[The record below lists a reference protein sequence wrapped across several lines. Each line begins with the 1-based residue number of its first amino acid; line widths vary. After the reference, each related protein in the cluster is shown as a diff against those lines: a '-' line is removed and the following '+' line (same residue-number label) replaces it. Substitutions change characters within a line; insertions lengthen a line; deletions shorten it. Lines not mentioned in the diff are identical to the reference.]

1 MNFSVVFTLLIFS
14 ILQCYAGNSFLE
26 DCPLRLNDNPNAPLV
41 GIGEFSTSSESK
53 IRVEVLGENP
63 IVTNFDEYKTEHR
76 IPVFGLY
83 LNKEN
88 MIRITAT
95 SRSGAVAGQNCTLNT
110 EFFPDIP
117 EITVM
122 ENQIEEG
129 SQTRLYFVS
138 SGDIRSLTNFIMD
151 TTGAIRYYWPKGIL
165 IRAQIKNKNFLA
177 TFDAKLHELDVLGNI
192 VKKLDHSYVHHSLI
206 QLANKNFA
214 FFQGT
219 FFIEVDHNTQQEVS
233 RIDLFKL
240 PCLRPP
246 IGSGYLSPTHH
257 NWIAYDKNDDT
268 FLLSLRDQAAVYK
281 INAETKEVKWI
292 LGYPYK
298 MDMLDNSCRS
308 KFFTSSMIP
317 REDWF
322 SGQHSA
328 ILLPNRNIAVFD
340 NHANAEFITIKE
352 IETRREAGEQ
362 EVNFIRRTNR
372 ILEYSIDE
380 KNQTADLV
388 WRYEPPEKHLRST
401 SRGSVR
407 YLPKNN
413 HYLAL
418 FPAETHRGK
427 RHGFLVEINRGSK
440 EVIFKARIEMKK
452 EAYYSADLFDVDDI
466 PYLTE
471 PEEGE

>member
-95 SRSGAVAGQNCTLNT
+95 SRSGEVAEQNCTLNT

-122 ENQIEEG
+122 ENQIKKG
-129 SQTRLYFVS
+129 KQTRLYIVS
-138 SGDIRSLTNFIMD
+138 IDSLPQKDHSFLID
-151 TTGAIRYYWPKGIL
+151 VAGEIRYYWGRKIT
-165 IRAQIKNKNFLA
+165 IYSQSKNKNFLA
-177 TFDAKLHELDVLGNI
+177 ASSKLPYALNILGN
-192 VKKLDHSYVHHSLI
+192 VVQEFNYDNVHHLFI
-206 QLANKNFA
+206 QLPNKNFV
-214 FFQGT
+214 FFSKYS
-219 FFIEVDHNTQQEVS
+219 FIEIDHDTHQEIS
-233 RIDLFKL
+233 RIDLLTL
-240 PCLRPP
+240 PCLRPQIGKGEGYSP
-246 IGSGYLSPTHH
+246 IHP
-257 NWIAYDKNDDT
+257 NWITYDESDNT
-268 FLLSLRDQAAVYK
+268 FLLSLRDQASVYK
-281 INAETKEVKWI
+281 VNAKTKEVKWI

-308 KFFTSSMIP
+308 KFFTSSSIP

-322 SGQHSA
+322 SGQHSP
-328 ILLPNRNIAVFD
+328 ILLPNGNIAIFD
-340 NHANAEFITIKE
+340 NNSNAEFTTLEE
-352 IETRREAGEQ
+352 IETRREEGEQ
-362 EVNFIRRTNR
+362 EANFIRRTNR
-372 ILEYSIDE
+372 ILEFFIDE

-388 WRYEPPEKHLRST
+388 WRYEPPEKHLVSDIL
-401 SRGSVR
+401 GSVR
-407 YLPKNN
+407 YFPENG
-413 HYLAL
+413 HYMAY
-418 FPAETHRGK
+418 FPGTSERGAE
-427 RHGFLVEINRGSK
+427 HGFLVEIDRETK
-440 EVIFKARIEMKK
+440 EVIFKARIEQSG
-452 EAYYSADLFDVDDI
+452 YYSVDVFDI
-466 PYLTE
+466 ANISYLK
-471 PEEGE
+471 